1 MIFEEKGITTEN
13 VLEINNLN
21 TSYHNSEFRLS
32 NISFSI
38 KPGEI
43 VGLIG
48 KNGSCKSTLINTLVG
63 NRLKDSGSMTFF
75 DEEVTNS
82 EFKYKEHIGVVFDD
96 LRIPNKLPLQS
107 IDKVFTHIYETWN
120 SQTFFS
126 LIKEFELPSINEIK
140 TFSRGMRMKA
150 ALSIAL
156 SHNSKLLIR
165 NEATAGMDV
174 SRREQVMEILEDY
187 VGEDRAILISSHISD
202 DIEQFATQL
211 LFMRDGKIILQE
223 DKDVLLNNYGIV
235 DQPLEAFNI
244 PNELLIASRKR
255 KNRQISLVSN
265 YQVILE
271 EKPIRSLVDA
281 TKIIM
286 RGDY

>member
-1 MIFEEKGITTEN
+1 
-13 VLEINNLN
+13 
-21 TSYHNSEFRLS
+21 
-32 NISFSI
+32 
-38 KPGEI
+38 
-43 VGLIG
+43 
-48 KNGSCKSTLINTLVG
+48 
-63 NRLKDSGSMTFF
+63 
-75 DEEVTNS
+75 
-82 EFKYKEHIGVVFDD
+82 
-96 LRIPNKLPLQS
+96 
-107 IDKVFTHIYETWN
+107 
-120 SQTFFS
+120 
-126 LIKEFELPSINEIK
+126 
-140 TFSRGMRMKA
+140 
-150 ALSIAL
+150 
-156 SHNSKLLIR
+156 
-165 NEATAGMDV
+165 
-174 SRREQVMEILEDY
+174 MEILEDY